1 MITPNIPTPA
11 PTTRSWIVMLTQL
24 LCKLNLHHHWHVDH
38 RCRTTDLG
46 TAPFS
51 GRSHQKWATSTI
63 SREPN
68 RTLARRV

>member
-1 MITPNIPTPA
+1 
-11 PTTRSWIVMLTQL
+11 MLTQL